1 MEIHPKISQEKLSA
15 TLQQSTTKKILGTNR
30 CCNKN
35 WINCNCIFKCILYI
49 FIYVFLKELLVIV
62 FISFLGHLFL

>member
-15 TLQQSTTKKILGTNR
+15 TLQQSTTKKILGSNK

-35 WINCNCIFKCILYI
+35 WINCHCIFKYFVCI
-49 FIYVFLKELLVIV
+49 FIYVF
-62 FISFLGHLFL
+62 